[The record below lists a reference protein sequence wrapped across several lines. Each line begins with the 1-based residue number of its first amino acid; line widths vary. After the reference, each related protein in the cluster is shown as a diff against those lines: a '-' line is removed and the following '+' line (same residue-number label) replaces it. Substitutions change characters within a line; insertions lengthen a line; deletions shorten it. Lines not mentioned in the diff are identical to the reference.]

1 MCNRAIL
8 ENGEMLGSVPSR
20 YKTQEMCIRAVNS
33 LFPIVCDKTVDENS
47 NALDLGLIDIKL
59 KKCLIKLLVN
69 ILLH

>member
-1 MCNRAIL
+1 
-8 ENGEMLGSVPSR
+8 MLGSVPSR

-59 KKCLIKLLVN
+59 K
-69 ILLH
+69 